1 MFRRTDCTS
10 YFVSTTGRF
19 SGRFARTKGARLPKS
34 NRSTSRY
41 KNTKAFSAWFW
52 GLGIPAAVL
61 GLVLGLGSG
70 ALVLLM
76 IYPLQIAR
84 LAVRGGRSPRENWWR
99 AGFMVLGKFPE
110 LLGQI
115 KFLFHRH
122 LGGESGLIEYK

>member
-1 MFRRTDCTS
+1 
-10 YFVSTTGRF
+10 
-19 SGRFARTKGARLPKS
+19 
-34 NRSTSRY
+34 
-41 KNTKAFSAWFW
+41 
-52 GLGIPAAVL
+52 
-61 GLVLGLGSG
+61 
-70 ALVLLM
+70 M